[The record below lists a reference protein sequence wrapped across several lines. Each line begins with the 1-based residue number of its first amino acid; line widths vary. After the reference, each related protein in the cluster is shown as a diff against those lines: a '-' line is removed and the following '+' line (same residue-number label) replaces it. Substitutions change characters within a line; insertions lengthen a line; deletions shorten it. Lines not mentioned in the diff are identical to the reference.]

1 MLIYSTIDAVSK
13 SKFVSSHFKHQLC
26 RGINPFEIASAQN
39 VPQRALCL
47 ATCQH

>member
-47 ATCQH
+47 AT